1 MSSVPRIRE
10 FLVIVPDRPG
20 TKDKRLEVRPTHFKN
35 LAPLI
40 ESGEWKMGGALLN
53 SVPEADDPT
62 TFDFL
67 GSTLVCR
74 AESKEQIVEQ
84 LKKDIYV
91 SSGVWDLDKVQIY
104 PFICAFRKP

>member
-1 MSSVPRIRE
+1 M
-10 FLVIVPDRPG
+10 
-20 TKDKRLEVRPTHFKN
+20 
-35 LAPLI
+35 
-40 ESGEWKMGGALLN
+40 
-53 SVPEADDPT
+53 PEADDPT

-91 SSGVWDLDKVQIY
+91 SSGVWDLDKVSHLNTLTRMKTTHARQVQIY